1 MKKYHVT
8 LTEEERQELEDITKK
23 GKRNARMIR
32 VAYILLNTDE
42 NNPKR
47 LKKDYEIAGVLGLTE
62 RSIENIR
69 KKFVIDG
76 YEVTLNGKPSSQLYE
91 KKVDGDV
98 EAHLIAL
105 SCSQAPSGRARWSL
119 RLLAEKAVE
128 LKYVSSISHETV
140 RRTLKKTKLNRGK
153 R

>member
-1 MKKYHVT
+1 MKKYHVE
-8 LTEEERQELEDITKK
+8 LTEEERFELENITKK

-32 VAYILLNTDE
+32 TAYVLLNTDE
-42 NNPKR
+42 NNANR
-47 LKKDYEIAGVLGLTE
+47 LKKDKEIANILNMSV

-69 KKFVIDG
+69 KKFVLEG
-76 YEVTLNGKPSSQLYE
+76 YEIALNGKPSTQIYE
-91 KKVDGDV
+91 KKVDGEV

-105 SCSQAPSGRARWSL
+105 SCSEAPSGRVRWSL

-140 RRTLKKTKLNRGK
+140 RRTLKKTNLNRGK
-153 R
+153 K

>member
-8 LTEEERQELEDITKK
+8 LTKKEQQELEEITNK

-32 VAYILLNTDE
+32 VAYVLLNTNE
-42 NNPKR
+42 NTPVR
-47 LKKDYEIAGVLGLTE
+47 LKKDEEIANMLNLTV

-69 KKFVIDG
+69 KKFVLDG
-76 YEVTLNGKPSSQLYE
+76 YEIALNGRPSSQLYE

-105 SCSQAPSGRARWSL
+105 SCSQTPHGRARWAL

-140 RRTLKKTKLNRGK
+140 RRILKKTN
-153 R
+153 

>member
-8 LTEEERQELEDITKK
+8 LTDEERKELEQITKK

-32 VAYILLNTDE
+32 TAYVLLNTDE
-42 NNPKR
+42 NNPER
-47 LKKDYEIAGVLGLTE
+47 LKKDKDIAGILNLSVN
-62 RSIENIR
+62 SIETIR
-69 KKFVIDG
+69 KKFVLDG
-76 YEVTLNGKPSSQLYE
+76 YEIALNGKPSSQLYE
-91 KKVDGDV
+91 KKVDGEV

-105 SCSQAPSGRARWSL
+105 SCSEAPKGRARWSL

-140 RRTLKKTKLNRGK
+140 RRTLKKTNSNRGK
-153 R
+153 K

>member
-8 LTEEERQELEDITKK
+8 LTDEERNELEDITKK
-23 GKRNARMIR
+23 GKRNARTIR
-32 VAYILLNTDE
+32 TAYVLLNTDA
-42 NNPKR
+42 NNQDR
-47 LKKDYEIAGVLGLTE
+47 LKKDKEIADILNLSV

-69 KKFVIDG
+69 KKFVLDG
-76 YEVTLNGKPSSQLYE
+76 YEIALNGKPSSQIYE
-91 KKVDGDV
+91 KKVDGDL

-105 SCSQAPSGRARWSL
+105 SCSKAPTGRARWSL

-140 RRTLKKTKLNRGK
+140 RRTLKKTNLNRGK
-153 R
+153 K

>member
-8 LTEEERQELEDITKK
+8 LTKKEEQELKEITKK

-32 VAYILLNTDE
+32 VAYVLLNTNE
-42 NNPKR
+42 NTHVRP
-47 LKKDYEIAGVLGLTE
+47 KKDKEIANILGLTV

-69 KKFVIDG
+69 KKFVLDG
-76 YEVTLNGKPSSQLYE
+76 YEIALNGRPSSQLYE

-105 SCSQAPSGRARWSL
+105 SCSKSPNGRACWSL

-140 RRTLKKTKLNRGK
+140 RRVLKKTNQNHGK

>member
-8 LTEEERQELEDITKK
+8 LTDEERQELEYITKK

-32 VAYILLNTDE
+32 TAYILLNTDE
-42 NNPKR
+42 NNPGR
-47 LKKDYEIAGVLGLTE
+47 LKKDNEIADMLGL
-62 RSIENIR
+62 SVKSVENIR
-69 KKFVIDG
+69 KKFVTDG
-76 YEVTLNGKPSSQLYE
+76 YDIALNGKPSSQLYE

-105 SCSQAPSGRARWSL
+105 SCSQAPKGRARWSL

-140 RRTLKKTKLNRGK
+140 RRTLKKTN
-153 R
+153 